1 VGESAGKD
9 HSIGTRQIGVT
20 VPHELGFAPESTDRT
35 CDVVLAVRAWKDD
48 DRDRHGSTVIS

>member
-9 HSIGTRQIGVT
+9 HCIGTGQIRVT
-20 VPHELGFAPESTDRT
+20 VPYEFGFAPESTDGT